1 MECGQAKPIEVA
13 SAIYVRDLTSPR
25 PASPPELHQ
34 LGSCLCTAPNK
45 AIVSKTTQTRTE
57 LRMSLE
63 LSNLYYGYIL
73 VFQCKRMARANPS
86 SLVASISGFAP
97 FLRLRCKDSDVSP

>member
-73 VFQCKRMARANPS
+73 VFPSAKMSYNGQCMSRS
-86 SLVASISGFAP
+86 DHDHQVISGF
-97 FLRLRCKDSDVSP
+97 SP